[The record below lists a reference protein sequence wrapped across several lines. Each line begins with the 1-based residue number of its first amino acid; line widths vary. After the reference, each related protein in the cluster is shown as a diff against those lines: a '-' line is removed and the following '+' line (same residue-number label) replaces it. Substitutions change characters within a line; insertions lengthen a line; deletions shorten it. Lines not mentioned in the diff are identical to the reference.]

1 MLDVNKYLD
10 HIKIEQFLKRRSMQL
25 QETRKII
32 NYENQLSNFPI
43 GLIITTKDNKNE
55 DKMEFINHYAC
66 QLFQLKENAEINEL
80 KDKLNDYVRLKS
92 SEKNISN
99 ITLKDILFSSSFY
112 NYDIENFFPFQC
124 KHSKYIILYIKVN
137 DIGNK
142 KYIVIDKYDKY
153 IEEQK
158 YIEFNL
164 IKNINYQYLHTLYH
178 ELNNPL
184 NALLA
189 ISGEKIKFDSSENLN
204 KNSLYNKTA
213 TLKRKKTVKTF
224 VKGNKMRLPYKR
236 ENKYSGVS
244 LNYSKKVVEDYKS
257 KRKSLYETS
266 HDDYK
271 SKRKSVNIN
280 NINNVNNTNNAN
292 NNYNSQDTNSRINLL
307 VKIIKIFL
315 KNFILY
321 LKTRADSLFNLQNEF
336 SIQNEESDIMN
347 AVEVSEYERDLTK
360 HKKVKLNLEYILD
373 LYLQKYKCLF
383 KYKEIEYETNFSEL
397 KNIYILTD
405 DFNFTYYIRQ
415 IYTYLYYVVE
425 KKEGFLFCYDK
436 SDSSKIKIIIKKKKS
451 NERTLKIKDDMND
464 FSLNQI
470 IQTKEMTK
478 EVLYFMSKKLKCVIE
493 FFDDDNNKST
503 FTNNNKGKNI
513 YLSVTMPIMTKDK
526 STEEDEFKDEDINE
540 MVDISNNL
548 LEQKIKRQLPI
559 FSNINKIPMN
569 ISISNV
575 DMLSK
580 NDISESYMSYSNKNN
595 NSRHNS
601 ITKNNIGSKFVN
613 ININEYQKDR
623 FLSFK
628 STPSNDSF
636 LNKCLK
642 QNEYNNKEK
651 EKKEMS
657 KFKKN
662 PNNNNNQLNINYIQN
677 NINKS
682 SSGKNIFINITNINN
697 SPANDGGIKY
707 TKTKSHNS
715 PKKTNEKNNKTTI
728 KSLKTH
734 KIKEVFNLINFYG
747 SSKKIINYNQN
758 VYNITDNSQKD
769 VRKKFILSKKSL
781 KSKKSIN
788 KTPIFKNK
796 KNSAQLPIFAKKI
809 PLKINSRSSDFISY
823 FYDENIKNIRKNNL
837 RKKMTMNTLAKNK
850 KDLGLKKKENN
861 NKKNKKIENK
871 DKDKDKDKDNIENF
885 FINKTP
891 YKSSK
896 ECFSV
901 FIENKNIN
909 IINEKNDKNENND
922 NTLIDDTFDD
932 NKQLFLDADKE
943 RDIFAQKSINKNK
956 DNLPSN
962 GEGEEDVE
970 DEEEEEDDEEE
981 NEPSKEQ
988 CNCTDLLIVDD
999 EEFNVM
1005 ATQRMLK
1012 NLGYTAD
1019 KAFNGEE
1026 CINLIKSKKES
1037 KCSCEKN
1044 YYKIIFLDIVMPV
1057 MDGIQT
1063 AKKVQEMI
1071 ENKEI
1076 NDNTKI
1082 VFVSGN
1088 IDGSDLQESLL
1099 KIKCVKECLQK
1110 PVQIAKYQ
1118 KMLEKYYKKND

>member
-1 MLDVNKYLD
+1 MLDVNKYLE
-10 HIKIEQFLKRRSMQL
+10 HIRIEQFLKRRSTQL
-25 QETRKII
+25 QETKKIV
-32 NYENQLSNFPI
+32 NYENQLSNFPV

-55 DKMEFINHYAC
+55 DKIEFINHHAC
-66 QLFQLKENAEINEL
+66 QIFQLKENAEINEL
-80 KDKLNDYVRLKS
+80 KDKLNDYIRLKS
-92 SEKNISN
+92 NEKNVSN

-124 KHSKYIILYIKVN
+124 KHSKFIILYIKVN

-204 KNSLYNKTA
+204 KNNSIYKKTT
-213 TLKRKKTVKTF
+213 TLRRKKTVKTF
-224 VKGNKMRLPYKR
+224 VKGNKIRLPYKR
-236 ENKYSGVS
+236 ENKLSGMS
-244 LNYSKKVVEDYKS
+244 LNYSKKVVNDYKS
-257 KRKSLYETS
+257 KRKSLNENS

-271 SKRKSVNIN
+271 SKRKSVNTNNIN
-280 NINNVNNTNNAN
+280 NINNAKNAN

-336 SIQNEESDIMN
+336 GIQNEESDIMN
-347 AVEVSEYERDLTK
+347 AVEVSEYEQDLTK

-383 KYKEIEYETNFSEL
+383 KYKEIEYETNFYEL

-425 KKEGFLFCYDK
+425 KKESFYFVYDK

-451 NERTLKIKDDMND
+451 NETTRKTKDDVND

-478 EVLYFMSKKLKCVIE
+478 EVLYFMSKKLKCIIE
-493 FFDDDNNKST
+493 FFDEDNNKNT
-503 FTNNNKGKNI
+503 FTKGQNI
-513 YLSVTMPIMTKDK
+513 YLSVTMPILTKDK

-540 MVDISNNL
+540 MVDINNNL

-559 FSNINKIPMN
+559 FSNINKNPID
-569 ISISNV
+569 ISASNL
-575 DMLSK
+575 DMFSK

-601 ITKNNIGSKFVN
+601 LIKNNISSKFVN

-642 QNEYNNKEK
+642 HTENNNKEK
-651 EKKEMS
+651 EKKEKS
-657 KFKKN
+657 KFQKN
-662 PNNNNNQLNINYIQN
+662 SNNNNNQLNINYIQN

-697 SPANDGGIKY
+697 SPANDGSIKC

-715 PKKTNEKNNKTTI
+715 PKKISDKNNKTTI
-728 KSLKTH
+728 KSLKTQQ
-734 KIKEVFNLINFYG
+734 IKEVFNLINYYG

-758 VYNITDNSQKD
+758 VYNITDNSQKE

-781 KSKKSIN
+781 NSKKSVN
-788 KTPIFKNK
+788 KTPKIFKNK
-796 KNSAQLPIFAKKI
+796 KNSAKMPIIIKKI
-809 PLKINSRSSDFISY
+809 PIKINSKSSDFISY
-823 FYDENIKNIRKNNL
+823 FYDENTKNIRKNKL
-837 RKKMTMNTLAKNK
+837 CKKMTMNALAKNK
-850 KDLGLKKKENN
+850 KDLGFKKKENN

-871 DKDKDKDKDNIENF
+871 DKDKDKDNIENF

-891 YKSSK
+891 NKSSK

-909 IINEKNDKNENND
+909 IINDKND
-922 NTLIDDTFDD
+922 NTLIDDSFND

-943 RDIFAQKSINKNK
+943 RDICVQKSINKNK
-956 DNLPSN
+956 NNLPSN
-962 GEGEEDVE
+962 GEGEED
-970 DEEEEEDDEEE
+970 EEEEEEEDEEE

-988 CNCTDLLIVDD
+988 CNCTDLLVVDD

-1026 CINLIKSKKES
+1026 CINLIKGKKES
-1037 KCSCEKN
+1037 NCGCEKN

-1082 VFVSGN
+1082 IFVSGN

-1118 KMLEKYYKKND
+1118 KMLEKYYKKK